1 MKSRIL
7 KGLKDLSSG
16 HKSTLLDV
24 LLTELP
30 ESFNPEKIQRNA
42 KEAYLSIIHDYSR
55 FEVSTIDSFFSKV
68 LKSFAKELDLPL
80 SYEVEM
86 NTELALSETIEN
98 LYRQL
103 DDHKEIRLWLNNYA
117 RDRLDNDKGW
127 NVEWQLQKLG
137 KNLFNE
143 AFQESFKGNE
153 ISLDKL
159 TQVIAEL
166 KKREEDL
173 RKYG

>member
-1 MKSRIL
+1 
-7 KGLKDLSSG
+7 
-16 HKSTLLDV
+16 
-24 LLTELP
+24 
-30 ESFNPEKIQRNA
+30 
-42 KEAYLSIIHDYSR
+42 
-55 FEVSTIDSFFSKV
+55 
-68 LKSFAKELDLPL
+68 
-80 SYEVEM
+80 M

-166 KKREEDL
+166 KKEKKMSKIRL
-173 RKYG
+173 SHMQRRLSIS